1 MSVNSIPATAATF
14 SLDTS
19 IIPQTVLLPLS
30 QQKVGRVI
38 TIADSGGSANINPI
52 TISTQVANLFQT
64 GSNIYVISSPYQ
76 SYTFLSKNNSVWS
89 LTGSVNPPVYT
100 SSLFYNN
107 ISIYQNIQANG
118 NLYVAGG
125 ISSPTIST
133 IQGNIT
139 SSSNYFNTVNANALA
154 IAGTISASLT
164 ASILNSLQTNPVLN
178 SITVLSLNSTLQGL
192 GTLGYISTPA
202 LIQTS
207 NYFRGTLQNWSTA
220 VSSVAN
226 FTSNT
231 SNFFRNTS
239 NYYKGLTLFDIS
251 TAIIST
257 GKIVGSGGSG
267 GSTLSS
273 LFVGAQSTQN
283 FIKFWGKTGEYNN
296 TVIAEQSTGSTTGE
310 LMMFKGSSVADQFRF
325 QTTGRMLFETGVSS
339 RNFDNAPQLSTA
351 TMIITANSNVGILTN
366 NPIYTLDVAGTG
378 RFQTSLTV
386 GSLSLGIY
394 FA

>member
-14 SLDTS
+14 SVDTS

-76 SYTFLSKNNSVWS
+76 SYTFISKNNSLWS

-107 ISIYQNIQANG
+107 ISIYQNIQVNG

-139 SSSNYFNTVNANALA
+139 NSSNYFNTVNANALA

-164 ASILNSLQTNPVLN
+164 ASILNSLQTNPILN

-239 NYYKGLTLFDIS
+239 NYYKGLTIFDVS

-296 TVIAEQSTGSTTGE
+296 TVIAEQSTGNTTGE

>member
-14 SLDTS
+14 SLDTT

-38 TIADSGGSANINPI
+38 TVADSGGSANINPI

-89 LTGSVNPPVYT
+89 LTGSVNPPIYT

-118 NLYVAGG
+118 NLYVTGG

-133 IQGNIT
+133 IQGNIFD
-139 SSSNYFNTVNANALA
+139 SSNYFNTVNANALA

-164 ASILNSLQTNPVLN
+164 ASILDSLQTNPVLN

-192 GTLGYISTPA
+192 GTFGYISTPA

-207 NYFRGTLQNWSTA
+207 NYFKGTLQNWSTA
-220 VSSVAN
+220 VSSVAI

-239 NYYKGLTLFDIS
+239 NYYKSLTFFDIS

-283 FIKFWGKTGEYNN
+283 FIKFWGKIGEYNN

-325 QTTGRMLFETGVSS
+325 QTTGRILFEAGVSS
-339 RNFDNAPQLSTA
+339 RNFNNAPQLSTA

-378 RFQTSLTV
+378 RFQTSLTI
-386 GSLSLGIY
+386 GTLSLGIY

>member
-1 MSVNSIPATAATF
+1 MSVNSIPATATTF
-14 SLDTS
+14 SLDTT
-19 IIPQTVLLPLS
+19 IIPKTVLLPLS

-38 TIADSGGSANINPI
+38 TIADSGGSANLNPI
-52 TISTQVANLFQT
+52 TISTQVANLFQN
-64 GSNIYVISSPYQ
+64 GSNLYIISSPYQ

-89 LTGSVNPPVYT
+89 LTGSINPPIFT

-107 ISIYQNIQANG
+107 ISVYQNITANG
-118 NLYVAGG
+118 NLYVTGG

-139 SSSNYFNTVNANALA
+139 NTSNYFNTVNANALA

-164 ASILNSLQTNPVLN
+164 ASILDSLQTNPVLN

-239 NYYKGLTLFDIS
+239 NYYKGLTIFDVS

-273 LFVGAQSTQN
+273 LFVGGQSTQN
-283 FIKFWGKTGEYNN
+283 FIKFWGRSGEYNN
-296 TVIAEQSTGSTTGE
+296 TVIAEQSTGSTTAE

-339 RNFDNAPQLSTA
+339 RNFDNAQQLSTA
-351 TMIITANSNVGILTN
+351 TMIITATSNVGILTN

-386 GSLSLGIY
+386 GTLSLGIF

>member
-1 MSVNSIPATAATF
+1 MSVNSIPATATTF
-14 SLDTS
+14 SLDTT

-38 TIADSGGSANINPI
+38 TIADSGGSANLNPI
-52 TISTQVANLFQT
+52 TISTQVANLFQN
-64 GSNIYVISSPYQ
+64 GSNLYIISSPYQ

-89 LTGSVNPPVYT
+89 LTGSINPPIFT

-107 ISIYQNIQANG
+107 ISIYQNITANG
-118 NLYVAGG
+118 NLYVTGG

-139 SSSNYFNTVNANALA
+139 NTSNYFNTINANALA

-164 ASILNSLQTNPVLN
+164 ASILDSLQTNPVLN

-239 NYYKGLTLFDIS
+239 NYYKGLTIFDVS

-273 LFVGAQSTQN
+273 LFVGGQSTQN
-283 FIKFWGKTGEYNN
+283 FIKFWGRSGEYNN
-296 TVIAEQSTGSTTGE
+296 TVIAEQSTGSTTAE

-339 RNFDNAPQLSTA
+339 RNFDNAQQLSTA
-351 TMIITANSNVGILTN
+351 TMIITATSNVGILTN

-386 GSLSLGIY
+386 GTLSLGIF

>member
-14 SLDTS
+14 SVDTS
-19 IIPQTVLLPLS
+19 IIAQTVLLPLS

-76 SYTFLSKNNSVWS
+76 SYTFLSKNNSLWS

-239 NYYKGLTLFDIS
+239 NYYKGLTFFDIS

-257 GKIVGSGGSG
+257 GKIAGSG

-283 FIKFWGKTGEYNN
+283 FIKFWGRNGEYNN

-325 QTTGRMLFETGVSS
+325 QTTGRMLFETGVTS